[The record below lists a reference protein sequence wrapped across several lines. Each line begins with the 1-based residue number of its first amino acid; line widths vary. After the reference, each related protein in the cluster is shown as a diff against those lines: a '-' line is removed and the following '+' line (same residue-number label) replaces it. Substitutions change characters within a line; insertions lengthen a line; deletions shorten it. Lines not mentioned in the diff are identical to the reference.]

1 MNFSRLMSVCVRL
14 LSDYWYFLTRKLP
27 LLLFSGVLMLLQGK
41 SMLILWNQSKIL
53 EVLLIS
59 SHPCMYL
66 ENVSAHLLSLFFFNS
81 CHKQKKYTSIIY
93 SGWTCT
99 ESNTIGL
106 KLFAGKIVR
115 FCWKT
120 FSCWKTELAQL
131 TGIAAILRFPLP
143 DLEDIEMWGKKHRS
157 NKELIMFMLL
167 YTVS

>member
-1 MNFSRLMSVCVRL
+1 MWSFLSLLFGYKFPMFNNMNFSRLMSVCVRL

-115 FCWKT
+115 FCWKS
-120 FSCWKTELAQL
+120 FSCWKKQNWLNWLEL
-131 TGIAAILRFPLP
+131 
-143 DLEDIEMWGKKHRS
+143 
-157 NKELIMFMLL
+157 LL
-167 YTVS
+167 FFDFLCQTWKT